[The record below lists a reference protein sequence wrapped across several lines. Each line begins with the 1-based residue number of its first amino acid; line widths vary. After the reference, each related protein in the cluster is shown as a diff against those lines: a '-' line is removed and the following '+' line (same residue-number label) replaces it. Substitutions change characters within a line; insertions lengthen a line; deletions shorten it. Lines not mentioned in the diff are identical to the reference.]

1 MQVILQECLSEEL
14 IARQKFFYETFHLWL
29 IVSSNN
35 DSYIQLSSLPTN
47 CLDILFIVGHNVF
60 VKNFYNTIRLKRKES
75 LPSHVMARFIF
86 LPLNFLE
93 KLYIFLIKTKQI
105 MQIYLKENSMVLTL
119 ILQNLNSS
127 FIILINPMILY
138 NVLR

>member
-47 CLDILFIVGHNVF
+47 CLDILLCRGIMCSA
-60 VKNFYNTIRLKRKES
+60 KNFLQYNKIKEEES

-86 LPLNFLE
+86 LP
-93 KLYIFLIKTKQI
+93 
-105 MQIYLKENSMVLTL
+105 
-119 ILQNLNSS
+119 
-127 FIILINPMILY
+127 
-138 NVLR
+138 